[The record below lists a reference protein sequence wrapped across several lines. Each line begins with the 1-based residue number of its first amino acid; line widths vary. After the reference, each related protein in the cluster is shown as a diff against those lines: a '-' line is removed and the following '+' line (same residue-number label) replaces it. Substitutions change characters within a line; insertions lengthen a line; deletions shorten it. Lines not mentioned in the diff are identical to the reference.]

1 MKKEQQTVVLG
12 QPITM
17 EQFIAVCR
25 FGAQVEF
32 SDDYCQRVRKSRQLV
47 ERWVD
52 EGKVMYG
59 VTTGFGSLCTKAIS
73 KEETAKLQENIIL
86 SHSVSLGEPLSIE
99 RVRGVMLMILQNL
112 GQGYSGVRL
121 ELLEQYRQFL
131 NRGVTPWAPGDGSV
145 GYLSPEAHRSEEHTS
160 ELQSQR

>member
-47 ERWVD
+47 EER
-52 EGKVMYG
+52 
-59 VTTGFGSLCTKAIS
+59 
-73 KEETAKLQENIIL
+73 Q
-86 SHSVSLGEPLSIE
+86 SV
-99 RVRGVMLMILQNL
+99 V
-112 GQGYSGVRL
+112 
-121 ELLEQYRQFL
+121 
-131 NRGVTPWAPGDGSV
+131 
-145 GYLSPEAHRSEEHTS
+145 
-160 ELQSQR
+160 

>member
-73 KEETAKLQENIIL
+73 KEEFLMQGLISYLPNCRHMKMTEKLSAARWAMMPAESLCPAK
-86 SHSVSLGEPLSIE
+86 
-99 RVRGVMLMILQNL
+99 
-112 GQGYSGVRL
+112 
-121 ELLEQYRQFL
+121 
-131 NRGVTPWAPGDGSV
+131 
-145 GYLSPEAHRSEEHTS
+145 
-160 ELQSQR
+160 

>member
-73 KEETAKLQENIIL
+73 KEETAKLP
-86 SHSVSLGEPLSIE
+86 GEHHPVPL
-99 RVRGVMLMILQNL
+99 
-112 GQGYSGVRL
+112 RL
-121 ELLEQYRQFL
+121 
-131 NRGVTPWAPGDGSV
+131 PGRAA
-145 GYLSPEAHRSEEHTS
+145 EHRAGAGRDADDPAEPGPG
-160 ELQSQR
+160 L